1 MTRSTWLL
9 LALATLTIALGA
21 CHVAVGQES
30 GTATLEEG
38 EITLSDL
45 VQRVKGGNIDWG
57 KQMMYATGEGVV
69 PDPEKVPNRAI
80 ALLKAK
86 DYAKMAAVANLLMVV
101 EGTTVYYDG
110 NGKEFMSRDA
120 ELKQKIEGYIRN
132 VAILKTE
139 TVDVAGQKVVRVT
152 VGTRMYGSETPG
164 GALMDSL
171 ADTEKP
177 KQPPLMQI
185 PLDKSGPAPSEP
197 REQAAAEE
205 DAARLAQ
212 WRGPASARPVDV
224 ESLPVE
230 FTQEGPFTSLVVDAR
245 GYSVPQALSPK
256 IRDLKGNQ
264 IYGSVKEKS
273 ELALIDG
280 LVAYARTPER
290 ARKSDRCGKNPLLVP
305 AIGRGGGRSMCDVVV
320 SEEVAMLIQAENE
333 KAGFLGQYKVIFVV
347 DPPGSAL
354 GMASAR

>member
-1 MTRSTWLL
+1 MTRSTWLVF
-9 LALATLTIALGA
+9 ASTILMMALGA
-21 CHVAVGQES
+21 CPMAVGQES
-30 GTATLEEG
+30 GTATVEEG
-38 EITLSDL
+38 EIKLSDL
-45 VQRVKGGNIDWG
+45 VQRVKGGDIDWG

-101 EGTTVYYDG
+101 EGTTVSYDG

-120 ELKQKIEGYIRN
+120 ELKQRIEGYVRN

-139 TVDVAGQKVVRVT
+139 TVEVGDQKVVRVT

-164 GALMDSL
+164 GALMDKL

-177 KQPPLMQI
+177 KQPPLIQI
-185 PLDKSGPAPSEP
+185 PLDKSGPAPSKP

-205 DAARLAQ
+205 DAARLA
-212 WRGPASARPVDV
+212 RRIGPASARPVDV

-230 FTQEGPFTSLVVDAR
+230 FSQEGPFTSLIVDAR
-245 GYSVPQALSPK
+245 GYNVPQALSPK

-280 LVAYARTPER
+280 LVAYARTPES
-290 ARKSDRCGKNPLLVP
+290 ARRSERCGRNPLLVP
-305 AIGRGGGRSMCDVVV
+305 AIGRGGGRAMCDVIV
-320 SEEVAMLIQAENE
+320 SDEVASLIKSENE
-333 KAGFLGQYKVIFVV
+333 RAGFLSQYRVIFVV

-354 GMASAR
+354 GMASAK